1 MMFINRLYGNNF
13 GGLNKFA
20 IVTPTTTIKN
30 KEETPAQKQLRD
42 LMLIK
47 LLSGDRLRK

>member
-1 MMFINRLYGNNF
+1 MFINRLYGNNF

-20 IVTPTTTIKN
+20 IVTPPATTIKN
-30 KEETPAQKQLRD
+30 KEETPAQKQLHD